1 MYILFFKNS
10 VKNIKR
16 TWFIFGLSRRCF
28 SRPSPNSSSSEFP
41 GVAFPLGKSDLPN
54 QHEAKPKPKPPRPR
68 LSGLLLRISPAAPA
82 AAAPA
87 ARGGGVQSSPPSR
100 SSSWGRSE
108 FENGEAHDWWSHST
122 TCHSLNIVKSQVNV
136 PVSVKNPKIPWKIRS
151 SLWTFLQKHDYCVRG
166 RA

>member
-1 MYILFFKNS
+1 M
-10 VKNIKR
+10 KNIKR